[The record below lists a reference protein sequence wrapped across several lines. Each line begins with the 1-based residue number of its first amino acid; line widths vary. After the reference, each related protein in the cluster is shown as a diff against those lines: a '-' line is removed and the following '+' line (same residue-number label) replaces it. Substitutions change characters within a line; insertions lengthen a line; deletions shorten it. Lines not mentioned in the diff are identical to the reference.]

1 MISFPRIALAALLG
15 IASSVSLAANPD
27 WNRYIEDPEVYAI
40 NQEEPHAPLALFDSI
55 DEAKVDGARNPW
67 SASLN
72 GEWQFQLYDTP
83 EAVPEG
89 FYETDFTTE
98 WATIQVPGNWQT
110 QGFGHAQYRNV
121 PMALHPYDPPNVPD
135 LLNPT
140 GVYQRTFTLPERWT
154 ERELFLRFDG
164 VKSCAFVFLNG
175 EFVGYDQG
183 SMTPAEYKVND
194 FLKPGENTLTVAV
207 TRWSDGSYLEDQ
219 DMWRFAG
226 IFRDVT
232 LDARPTVHIRD
243 YFSRAMLEQD
253 NRTGSFEVDVD
264 LRSYADSKQTIAI
277 EAVLLD
283 PSNTEVL
290 RHQKELKLKGGTSK
304 TVTLEGMVEDVAAW
318 SAEHPNLYTLLI
330 HLIDNEGNTIEIARQ
345 AVGFRRYEVI
355 GNQMFVNGVAIDIK
369 GTNRHEHD
377 PLHGRTVRYEI
388 MRKDALL
395 MKQFNIN
402 AVRTSHYPNDSR
414 WYGLCDSLGL
424 YVCDEVNVE
433 THYTENTFL
442 KQESYHAATVE
453 RFVRMLER
461 DKNHASI
468 LFWSTGNEAGLHPP
482 HFKMAEYAEKRDP
495 SRLLYHQANWPH
507 HGDAPYVDVI
517 GPRYLT
523 LSDLMQ
529 IGETSEKPLVE
540 GEYAHAMGN
549 SLGHLDDQW
558 EIIRRYPNLQG
569 GFIWDWVDQGLIDTL
584 RTTPNPASD
593 NPNSAAILG
602 RLNVIEGVEG
612 TAISL
617 SGLDDWVEIYT
628 GPEYDTIEALT
639 LDIWVK
645 AGPWSGP
652 NPLITR
658 GSKQFGLVQTDP
670 DTIQFHMDVGWP
682 NPKLRVATPLTWQS
696 EWHRVTGTWDGERAR
711 LYIDGE
717 EAASEP
723 ASGHMWRKV
732 VPVNIG
738 RDAAI
743 QTDSHQGWL
752 ASIAVDNARILTRAA
767 TPEELDK
774 MDGPDESALLWLDF
788 DRVDRGETYFSYGIS
803 PFCVNGMVFPDRTPQ
818 PELWQAKATY
828 APVLVEAVDL
838 YRGKIRITNEHNF
851 TNLSELN
858 VSWKVTQGSEV
869 VQRGLLDLDIE
880 PRGSEE
886 ITISYD
892 MPHKD
897 AWSKWYLELNI
908 TTREA
913 SDWADTGHEIAFAQF
928 LLHED
933 SHLEAEYDRR
943 PLEMTEAD
951 AMITLSGNQFSYT
964 FDKEMGTLSSM
975 IVDGEEL
982 LVEGP
987 QPSIWRLPVMNERM
1001 NWGEIEA
1008 SEWYNSSFET
1018 MQVIVDSMAVERV
1031 DKDRIRITVDNR
1043 LASWNF
1049 KSTYVSRMVWVFRG
1063 DGEVEV
1069 KMESYPVGNYLV
1081 RWLPRFG
1088 ISMTLSREMDRVS
1101 WFGRGPFETMSDRK
1115 SGARIGAF
1123 KDWVVDDLSVPY
1135 LHPQHNGTRTDTWKV
1150 RFNRPDG
1157 AGLLVRAEKPFQFGA
1172 STRINDDR
1180 AVYPFQVAKGQ
1191 GIAVHIDSEISG
1203 VGGTPVPLQP
1213 KYRVYPTNKSFSF
1226 TIRPDFGDNQ

>member
-1 MISFPRIALAALLG
+1 MISLPRIALLGLLG
-15 IASSVSLAANPD
+15 LAATTSLATNPD
-27 WNRYIEDPEVYAI
+27 WNSYIEDPEVYAI
-40 NQEEPHAPLALFDSI
+40 NQQEPHVPLVLFGSI
-55 DEAKVDGARNPW
+55 EDASKDVAANPW

-72 GEWQFQLYDTP
+72 GEWDFQIYDTP

-89 FYETDFTTE
+89 FYETGFETE
-98 WATIQVPGNWQT
+98 WASIQVPGNWQM
-110 QGFGHAQYRNV
+110 QGFGHIQYRNV

-140 GVYQRTFTLPERWT
+140 GIYKRTFTLPEEWT

-164 VKSCAFVFLNG
+164 VKSCAFVYLNG
-175 EFVGYDQG
+175 QFVGYDQG
-183 SMTPAEYKVND
+183 SMTPAEYKVNEY
-194 FLKPGENTLTVAV
+194 LQPGENTLTVAV

-232 LDARPTVHIRD
+232 LDARPTLHIRD
-243 YFSRAMLEQD
+243 YFNRALLDQD
-253 NRTGSFEVDVD
+253 NRTGRFEVDVE
-264 LRSYADSKQTIAI
+264 LRSFDDNKQRATV

-283 PSNTEVL
+283 PAKNEIL
-290 RHQKELKLKGGTSK
+290 RERKPAKVKGGESV
-304 TVTLEGMVEDVAAW
+304 TVTLKGKVKDVQAW

-330 HLIDNEGNTIEIARQ
+330 RLVDTNGQTVEVARQ
-345 AVGFRRYEVI
+345 AVGFRRYEIV
-355 GNQMFVNGVAIDIK
+355 GNQMMVNGVAIDIK

-377 PLHGRTVRYEI
+377 PLTGRAVRYEI

-402 AVRTSHYPNDSR
+402 AVRTSHYPDDSR

-433 THYTENTFL
+433 THYTENDFL
-442 KQESYHAATVE
+442 KRESYHAATVE

-507 HGDAPYVDVI
+507 HGVAPYVDVI

-569 GFIWDWVDQGLIDTL
+569 GFVWDWVDQGLIDTL

-602 RLNVIEGVEG
+602 RLNVVEGVEG
-612 TAISL
+612 SAISL
-617 SGLDDWVEIYT
+617 SGLDDWVEIHT
-628 GPEYDTIEALT
+628 GPEYDKLDALT

-645 AGPWSGP
+645 AGPWYGI

-658 GSKQFGLVQTDP
+658 GSKQFGFVQTDP
-670 DTIQFHMDVGWP
+670 DTIEFRMDVGWP
-682 NPKLRVATPLTWQS
+682 NPRLRVATPATWQS
-696 EWHRVTGTWDGERAR
+696 AWHRVTGTWDGEMAR

-717 EAASEP
+717 EMASEP

-738 RDAAI
+738 RDAAG

-752 ASIAVDNARILTRAA
+752 ASMAVDNARILTRAA

-788 DRVDRGETYFSYGIS
+788 DQFDRGDTYFSYGIS
-803 PFCVNGMVFPDRTPQ
+803 PFCVNGMIFPDRTPQ
-818 PELWQAKATY
+818 PELYQAKATY
-828 APVLVEAVDL
+828 APVRVAAVDL
-838 YRGKIRITNEHNF
+838 NEGILRITNEHNF
-851 TNLSELN
+851 TNLN
-858 VSWKVTQGSEV
+858 AFDVTWKVTQGAEV
-869 VQRGLLDLDIE
+869 VQKGGLDLDVA
-880 PRGSEE
+880 PRTTAEV
-886 ITISYD
+886 TLPYD
-892 MPHKD
+892 LPGED
-897 AWSKWYLELNI
+897 AWGKWYVELNV

-913 SDWADTGHEIAFAQF
+913 SDWAEAGHEIAFAQF
-928 LLHED
+928 LLHDD
-933 SHLEAEYDRR
+933 SQLEAPYDRR
-943 PLEMTEAD
+943 PLTLSEDD
-951 AMITLSGNQFSYT
+951 ASVTLSGDQFAYIFSR
-964 FDKEMGTLSSM
+964 EEGTITSM
-975 IVDGEEL
+975 MVDGKEVL
-982 LVEGP
+982 LEGP
-987 QPSIWRLPVMNERM
+987 QPTIWRSPVMNERM
-1001 NWGEIEA
+1001 NWGEVE
-1008 SEWYNSSFET
+1008 SNEWYNSHFEQ
-1018 MQVIVDSMAVERV
+1018 MHVVVDSMMVERLDEDLV
-1031 DKDRIRITVDNR
+1031 RITVGNR
-1043 LASWNF
+1043 LTADDYR
-1049 KSTYVSRMVWVFRG
+1049 STYVSHMVWTFRG
-1063 DGEVEV
+1063 DGQVDVE
-1069 KMESYPVGNYLV
+1069 MESYPIGNYLV

-1088 ISMTLSREMDRVS
+1088 IGMTLRSEFDTVS

-1115 SGARIGAF
+1115 SGARVAEF
-1123 KDWVVDDLSVPY
+1123 ADWNVDDLYVPY
-1135 LHPQHNGTRTDTWKV
+1135 LHPQHNGTRTDIWDL
-1150 RFNRPDG
+1150 RFNRETG
-1157 AGLLVRAEKPFQFGA
+1157 AGISFHADTPFQFNA
-1172 STRINDDR
+1172 STQINDDR
-1180 AVYPFQVAKGQ
+1180 AVYPFQMMQGQ
-1191 GIAVHIDSEISG
+1191 GVAVHIDSEISG

-1226 TIRPDFGDNQ
+1226 TIKPVFGAK